1 MFHHHGHLTL
11 SPDATDEQLEGI
23 LDALLGLPGQVDGL
37 LEARVARD
45 AGLADGNASVRFHM
59 VFDSADSWRAYG
71 SHPAHV
77 AVVTEHIKPV
87 LVGKAMVQHDDADL
101 RVATRP

>member
-45 AGLADGNASVRFHM
+45 AGLAEGNASLRFHM
-59 VFDSADSWRAYG
+59 VFDSVDSWRAYG

-87 LVGKAMVQHDDADL
+87 LAGKAMVQFDDADL
-101 RVATRP
+101 RVSTSA